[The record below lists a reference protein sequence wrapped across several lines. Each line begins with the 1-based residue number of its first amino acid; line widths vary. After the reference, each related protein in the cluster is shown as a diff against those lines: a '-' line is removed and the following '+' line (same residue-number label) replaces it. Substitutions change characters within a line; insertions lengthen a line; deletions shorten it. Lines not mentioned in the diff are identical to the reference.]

1 MQKPTHA
8 AFDQDVILNGGY
20 MYTTNALLSSKMA
33 NDRLTDATIKI
44 ISLKGKRVIDVGCG
58 DGTYTYELYRR
69 SKPKEM
75 VGVDAA
81 KEAIRLAQVL
91 YKNHNKLKFYTGDV
105 YRLNRKF
112 ENFDVAIVRG
122 VIHHV
127 DFPQKAIA
135 SISKIAKRI
144 VILEPNGYNPFLKI
158 VEKISL
164 YHRIHKEKSYPPILL
179 RHWLSKVG
187 FKTKSY
193 SYVGFVPFFCPDG
206 MALFMKKIEK
216 LIEKIYLFSRLFCAV
231 YIVLAKRSS
240 IVEKPR

>member
-1 MQKPTHA
+1 MQKSTHA
-8 AFDQDVILNGGY
+8 AFNQDVVLNGGY

-44 ISLKGKRVIDVGCG
+44 ISLEGKKVIDVGCG
-58 DGTYTYELYRR
+58 DGTYTYELYKR
-69 SKPKEM
+69 SKPKEI

-112 ENFDVAIVRG
+112 KNFDVAIVRG

-127 DFPQKAIA
+127 EFPQKAIA
-135 SISKIAKRI
+135 SISKIAKRV
-144 VILEPNGYNPFLKI
+144 VILEPNGYNPLLKI

-164 YHRIHKEKSYPPILL
+164 YHRIHKEKSYPPRNI
-179 RHWLSKVG
+179 RNWLKYSGYKIVG
-187 FKTKSY
+187 GK
-193 SYVGFVPFFCPDG
+193 YVGFVPFFCPDG
-206 MALFMKKIEK
+206 MAIFMKKLEKIIEK
-216 LIEKIYLFSRLFCAV
+216 LPLISNFFCAV
-231 YIVLAKRSS
+231 YVVSAKKR
-240 IVEKPR
+240 E